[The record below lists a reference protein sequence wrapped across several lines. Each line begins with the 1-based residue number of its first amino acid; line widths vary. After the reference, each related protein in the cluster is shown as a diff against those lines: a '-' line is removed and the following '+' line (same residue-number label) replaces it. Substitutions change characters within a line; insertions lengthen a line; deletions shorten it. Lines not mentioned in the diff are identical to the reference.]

1 MRTDIYYNGSSHE
14 LESILDAL
22 AEINVQLRQVL
33 NTSQIVK
40 GKLET
45 GSRDP
50 NPTEEVELETKSQS
64 ILSNMARTEEAIRNM
79 NQEISSFLRNRPV
92 DDRIPAEI

>member
-1 MRTDIYYNGSSHE
+1 MTTDMYSSGSSHE

-33 NTSQIVK
+33 HTSQIVK

-45 GSRDP
+45 GSQDP
-50 NPTEEVELETKSQS
+50 NPTEEVELETKSRS
-64 ILSNMARTEEAIRNM
+64 ILTNMARTEEAIRNM
-79 NQEISSFLRNRPV
+79 NQEIAVILRNRPDSERV
-92 DDRIPAEI
+92 SARY

>member
-1 MRTDIYYNGSSHE
+1 MTTDMYSSGSSHE

-33 NTSQIVK
+33 HTSQIVK

-45 GSRDP
+45 GSQDP
-50 NPTEEVELETKSQS
+50 NPTEEVELETKSRS
-64 ILSNMARTEEAIRNM
+64 ILTNMARTEEAIRNM
-79 NQEISSFLRNRPV
+79 NQEISSLLRNRPFEERV
-92 DDRIPAEI
+92 PAEI